1 MDYKKTLTIAGSDPS
16 GGAGIQADIK
26 TMSSLGCYAAS
37 AITAVVDENTCGV
50 TGVMPVPPAFV
61 KGQIKSGNV
70 EAARTG
76 ISRIKKR
83 AEGQKHGHTCN

>member
-1 MDYKKTLTIAGSDPS
+1 MEELMKELNSIKKIYPKYNTYRTI
-16 GGAGIQADIK
+16 
-26 TMSSLGCYAAS
+26 
-37 AITAVVDENTCGV
+37 
-50 TGVMPVPPAFV
+50 
-61 KGQIKSGNV
+61 KGQMKSGNV

>member
-1 MDYKKTLTIAGSDPS
+1 MEELMKELNSIKKYIPYRTI
-16 GGAGIQADIK
+16 
-26 TMSSLGCYAAS
+26 
-37 AITAVVDENTCGV
+37 
-50 TGVMPVPPAFV
+50 
-61 KGQIKSGNV
+61 KGQMKSGNV

>member
-1 MDYKKTLTIAGSDPS
+1 MAYTARIHKGDAMKELMKKLNSIKKYIPYNTFRTI
-16 GGAGIQADIK
+16 
-26 TMSSLGCYAAS
+26 
-37 AITAVVDENTCGV
+37 
-50 TGVMPVPPAFV
+50 
-61 KGQIKSGNV
+61 KGQIKSGNM

>member
-1 MDYKKTLTIAGSDPS
+1 MEELMKELNSINKYIPYNTYRTI
-16 GGAGIQADIK
+16 
-26 TMSSLGCYAAS
+26 
-37 AITAVVDENTCGV
+37 
-50 TGVMPVPPAFV
+50 
-61 KGQIKSGNV
+61 KGQMKSGNV

>member
-1 MDYKKTLTIAGSDPS
+1 MEELMKELNSIKKYIPYNTSYNTYRTI
-16 GGAGIQADIK
+16 
-26 TMSSLGCYAAS
+26 
-37 AITAVVDENTCGV
+37 
-50 TGVMPVPPAFV
+50 
-61 KGQIKSGNV
+61 KGQRKSGNV